1 MLLNPPLTPLARQS
15 VQNLGASR
23 IREVANAGI
32 GLADV
37 LPFWF
42 GEPDQ
47 ETPGFIRH
55 PLR

>member
-15 VQNLGASR
+15 VQDLGASR

-55 PLR
+55 PLH